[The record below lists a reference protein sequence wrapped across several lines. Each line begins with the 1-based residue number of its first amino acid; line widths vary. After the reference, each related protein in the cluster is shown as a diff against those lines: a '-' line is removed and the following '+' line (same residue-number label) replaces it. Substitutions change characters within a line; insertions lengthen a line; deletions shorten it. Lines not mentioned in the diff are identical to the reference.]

1 MKNAKRKF
9 MVDITAS
16 VSKQIP
22 VSADTQEEAEE
33 LAHQIFWDYW
43 NSLEGVPEAFDQN
56 TYDIGE
62 V

>member
-1 MKNAKRKF
+1 MAKAKRKF
-9 MVDITAS
+9 VVDITAS
-16 VSKQIP
+16 VSKQIE

-43 NSLEGVPEAFDQN
+43 NSLEGVPEVFDQN

>member
-1 MKNAKRKF
+1 MKRKF
-9 MVDITAS
+9 VVDITAS
-16 VSKQIP
+16 VSKQIE

-43 NSLEGVPEAFDQN
+43 NSLEGVPEVFDQD
-56 TYDIGE
+56 THEIGE

>member
-1 MKNAKRKF
+1 MKRKF
-9 MVDITAS
+9 VVDITAS
-16 VSKQIP
+16 VSKQIE

-33 LAHQIFWDYW
+33 QAHEIFAGYW
-43 NSLEGVPEAFDQN
+43 KELEGVPEVFEQD

>member
-1 MKNAKRKF
+1 MKRKF
-9 MVDITAS
+9 VVDITAS
-16 VSKQIP
+16 VSKQIE

-43 NSLEGVPEAFDQN
+43 NSLEGVPEIFDQD
-56 TYDIGE
+56 TYEIGE

>member
-1 MKNAKRKF
+1 MKRKF
-9 MVDITAS
+9 VVDVVAS
-16 VSKQIP
+16 VSKQIE

-43 NSLEGVPEAFDQN
+43 NSLEGVPEIFDQD
-56 TYDIGE
+56 TYEIGE

>member
-1 MKNAKRKF
+1 MKRKF
-9 MVDITAS
+9 IVDITAS

-22 VSADTQEEAEE
+22 VSAYTQAEAEE
-33 LAHQIFWDYW
+33 QAHQIFADYW
-43 NSLEGVPEAFDQN
+43 NSLEGVPEIFEQD

>member
-1 MKNAKRKF
+1 MKRKF
-9 MVDITAS
+9 VVDVVAS
-16 VSKQIP
+16 VSKQIE

-43 NSLEGVPEAFDQN
+43 NSLEGVPEVFDQD
-56 TYDIGE
+56 THEIGE